1 MKCFRIDDSGESFH
15 YAAETEGMALMA
27 YIEDCNEEYEA
38 EGAKVREV
46 SEEEM
51 NSRMVTMEDENQ
63 FPSGKA
69 TLKQVFDW
77 ETSRTSDKTIQL
89 CSSVF

>member
-1 MKCFRIDDSGESFH
+1 MKCFRIDDGGEHFH
-15 YAAETEGMALMA
+15 YAAETEGNALTA
-27 YIEDCNEEYEA
+27 YLEDGNGEYEA

-46 SEEEM
+46 PEDEM
-51 NSRMVTMEDENQ
+51 NSVTVGMEDENQ

-69 TLKQVFDW
+69 TLKQVFDF
-77 ETSRTSDKTIQL
+77 ETQRSTDKTILL